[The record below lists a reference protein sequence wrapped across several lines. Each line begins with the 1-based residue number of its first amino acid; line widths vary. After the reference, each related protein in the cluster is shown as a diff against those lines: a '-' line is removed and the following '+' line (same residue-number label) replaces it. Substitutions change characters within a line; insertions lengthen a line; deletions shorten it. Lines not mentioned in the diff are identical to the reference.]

1 MKVNKKSHG
10 FTLIEVLIGMTLLS
24 LMVVLLFS
32 SLSIGAK
39 SWEQGE
45 KKIADVNEIAV
56 VEQFFNHYLAH
67 ATPQWNDFDEAK
79 DRVFSFQG
87 KKQSLQFVASF
98 PASAERAGLQLFNL
112 ELKEKNKQHFINV
125 DLSPFFP
132 ATEGEEI
139 FEDEIKLI
147 ENVSHFELSYFGL
160 NDETG
165 ELVWQNEWLN
175 KEQQPRLVKILIE
188 LEDERYIPEIIVA
201 LNVDSAYSNAD
212 VASVPEDNS
221 EDTTQ

>member
-1 MKVNKKSHG
+1 MSKNAG
-10 FTLIEVLIGMTLLS
+10 FTLIEVLIAMTMLS

-32 SLSIGAK
+32 SLTIGAK

-56 VEQFFNHYLAH
+56 VQQFFNHHLAH
-67 ATPQWNDFDEAK
+67 ATPQWNDFDPEK

-87 KKQSLQFVASF
+87 KKQSLQFVAAF

-112 ELKEKNKQHFINV
+112 ELKKKDKQHFINV
-125 DLSPFFP
+125 TLTPFFP
-132 ATEGEEI
+132 LTEGNEWFQDDVELV
-139 FEDEIKLI
+139 K
-147 ENVSHFELSYFGL
+147 NVQRFELSYFGL

-175 KEQQPRLVKILIE
+175 KEQQPRLVKILLE
-188 LEDERYIPEIIVA
+188 LDDGRYLPEMIVA
-201 LNVDSAYSNAD
+201 LNVDSSYSNAD
-212 VASVPEDNS
+212 LESVPVEDVS
-221 EDTTQ
+221 DTTQ